1 MRILIVNA
9 QVWDASGAPA
19 YPGELLIDGNRI
31 EAVARGSGGLPAE
44 GARRVDVRGM
54 TVLPGLVE
62 GHAHLSFCGVVRHT
76 ELGELAPEEHAL
88 ETMHNART
96 LLEAGFTS
104 AFSAASAKLRLDVA
118 VRNQIAAGRIPGPRL
133 RAASPEITVTGGLG
147 DNDRLHMKASSFGL
161 VVDGPAEMARVVRL
175 CIREGVDTVKI
186 NLSGDFALAAAEER
200 TVMRED
206 EARMACEVAH
216 DLGRKVASHSR
227 ASGAVMRALACG
239 VDVIY
244 HCEYADAQALDA
256 LEAARDR
263 IFVGPA
269 IGVIHNT
276 LYEAA
281 AYGIDRETARAIGIE
296 RSLENAQRTYEQVRR
311 RGIRTVIGGDY
322 GFAWTPQGTN
332 ARDLEH
338 FVTLFGYSPSEAL
351 QCATRVGGE
360 LMGLPLGELKSGY
373 LADLL
378 VVDGDPLRDVRILQ
392 DRARLMA
399 IMQDGKFFKNLID
412 DAATP

>member
-1 MRILIVNA
+1 MKTLMVNA
-9 QVWDASGAPA
+9 RIWDGSGASA
-19 YPGELLIDGNRI
+19 YPGELLVDGDRI
-31 EAVARGSGGLPAE
+31 EAVAHGAGKLPAE
-44 GARRVDVRGM
+44 GARTIDVRAM
-54 TVLPGLVE
+54 TVMPGLVE

-76 ELGELAPEEHAL
+76 ELGELPPEDHAF

-104 AFSAASAKLRLDVA
+104 AFSAASAKIRLDVA

-147 DNDRLHMKASSFGL
+147 DNDRLHMAQSSFGL
-161 VVDGPAEMARVVRL
+161 VVEGPVAMARAVRL
-175 CIREGVDTVKI
+175 CIREGVDTIKI

-227 ASGAVMRALACG
+227 ASGAVLRALACG

-244 HCEYADAQALDA
+244 HCEYADEAALDA

-276 LYEAA
+276 LHEAG

-296 RSLENAQRTYEQVRR
+296 RSMENAQRTYEQVRR

-338 FVTLFGYSPSEAL
+338 FVELFGYSASEAL

-360 LMGLPLGELKSGY
+360 LMGLPVGELRAGY

-378 VVDGDPLRDVRILQ
+378 VVDGDPLQDVRVLQ
-392 DRARLMA
+392 DQSRLKA
-399 IMQDGKFFKNLID
+399 IMQGGRFFKNLLA
-412 DAATP
+412 DAETP

>member
-1 MRILIVNA
+1 MKTLIANA
-9 QVWDASGAPA
+9 RVWDGSGAPA
-19 YPGELLIDGNRI
+19 YAGEILIDGSRI
-31 EAVARGSGGLPAE
+31 EAVARGGGGLPPE
-44 GARRVDVRGM
+44 GVHRIDVRDM
-54 TVLPGLVE
+54 TVMPGLVE

-76 ELGELAPEEHAL
+76 ELGELPPEDHAF

-147 DNDRLHMKASSFGL
+147 DNDRLHLAQSSFGL
-161 VVDGPAEMARVVRL
+161 VVDGPLAMARAVRL
-175 CIREGVDTVKI
+175 CVREGVDTIKI

-227 ASGAVMRALACG
+227 ASGAVLRALACG

-244 HCEYADAQALDA
+244 HCEYADARALDA

-276 LYEAA
+276 LYEAE
-281 AYGIDRETARAIGIE
+281 AYGIDRNTAREIGIE
-296 RSLENAQRTYEQVRR
+296 RSLENARRTYEQVRK

-338 FVTLFGYSPSEAL
+338 FVNLFGYSASEAL
-351 QCATRVGGE
+351 QCATRIGGE
-360 LMGLPLGELKSGY
+360 LMGLPVGELKAGY

-392 DRARLMA
+392 DKARLKA
-399 IMQDGKFFKNLID
+399 IIQDGRFFKNLLEP
-412 DAATP
+412 APTS

>member
-1 MRILIVNA
+1 MKTLIVNA
-9 QVWDASGAPA
+9 QVWDGSGTPA
-19 YPGELLIDGNRI
+19 HPGELLIDGNRI
-31 EAVARGSGGLPAE
+31 EAVARGSGVLPAE

-76 ELGELAPEEHAL
+76 ELGELAPEDHAF

-104 AFSAASAKLRLDVA
+104 AFSAASAKVRLDVA

-147 DNDRLHMKASSFGL
+147 DNDRLHMTASSFGL
-161 VVDGPAEMARVVRL
+161 VVDGPVAMARAVRL
-175 CIREGVDTVKI
+175 CIREGVDTIKI

-216 DLGRKVASHSR
+216 DLGRMVASHSR
-227 ASGAVMRALACG
+227 ASGAVLRALACG

-244 HCEYADAQALDA
+244 HCEYADEQALDA
-256 LEAARDR
+256 LEAARER

-276 LYEAA
+276 LHEAG
-281 AYGIDRETARAIGIE
+281 AYGIDRDTARAIGIE
-296 RSLENAQRTYEQVRR
+296 QSLENAQRTYEQVRK

-351 QCATRVGGE
+351 QCATRIGGE
-360 LMGLPLGELKSGY
+360 LMGLPVGELKAGY

-392 DRARLMA
+392 DKARLKA

-412 DAATP
+412 EVAAS